1 MHHRDTLKTITRVY
15 LSNRECSFQKVVYNI
30 LTKFTLK
37 IIFLAIF
44 PVKNKTCEYQSDELA
59 YNLIENNHEEHSYS
73 KINKLMISWETIQCR
88 KVRQILQYH
97 VPNKLL
103 FSEKSA
109 HHVLFLLYDQRW
121 DRIATM
127 FSTNVTKQSARGR
140 SSGCCK
146 PKQNKV

>member
-37 IIFLAIF
+37 IIFLSIF

-73 KINKLMISWETIQCR
+73 KINKLMISGETIQCR
-88 KVRQILQYH
+88 KGKSFNITCQISFYFLKNLLITCCFCYTIRDGTELLQCF
-97 VPNKLL
+97 PP
-103 FSEKSA
+103 
-109 HHVLFLLYDQRW
+109 
-121 DRIATM
+121 T
-127 FSTNVTKQSARGR
+127 
-140 SSGCCK
+140 
-146 PKQNKV
+146 